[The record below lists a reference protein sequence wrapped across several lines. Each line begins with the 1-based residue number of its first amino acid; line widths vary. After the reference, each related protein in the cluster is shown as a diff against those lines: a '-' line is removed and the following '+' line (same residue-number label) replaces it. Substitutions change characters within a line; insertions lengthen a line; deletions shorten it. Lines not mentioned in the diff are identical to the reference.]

1 MKHPLLVV
9 ALLLSCA
16 IGCDRDGE
24 STAGASAQNHTKV
37 TLQLNW
43 KPEPQF
49 GGFYAAKVNG
59 TFAEHGLDVDI
70 REGGASAPTVDML
83 AAGTV
88 PFALVS
94 GDEIL
99 IARDKGKKIVALFAV
114 YQTHPQ
120 GIMCRASRGFQGI
133 ADLFNNEGTLAI
145 EQGLGYA
152 QFLKRKYGFDKLKV
166 VPVPYGD
173 LSFIRNDEK
182 YAMQCFVTSE
192 PIAARKLGLDV
203 TTFLIADSGYN
214 PYATVLATR
223 EDYLSENRAT
233 VEKMVAAVRD
243 GWRAYLDD
251 ASRANEAMHRLNPTM
266 DEDTF
271 IAAADA
277 QRPLI
282 ETPETESSAL
292 GTMSAQRWNE
302 LGGQLASLGLIK
314 QAPVAQACFIE
325 FSTAPSTKAATPDFT
340 HALTRDEAYY
350 LTGPQQGRPPEGTLK
365 AGSKVKLLE
374 SAGSYARVTTE
385 DGTTAWVAA
394 DALKPQP

>member
-1 MKHPLLVV
+1 
-9 ALLLSCA
+9 LLLSCA
-16 IGCDRDGE
+16 IGCDRDGK
-24 STAGASAQNHTKV
+24 SNSGASAQSLTKV

-120 GIMCRASRGFQGI
+120 GIMCRASRGLKGI
-133 ADLFNNEGTLAI
+133 ADIFDNEGTLAI

-152 QFLKRKYGFDKLKV
+152 QFLKQKHGFDKLKV

-203 TTFLIADSGYN
+203 MTFLVADSGYN
-214 PYATVLATR
+214 PYATVLATS
-223 EDYLSENRAT
+223 EDYLSKNRAT

-277 QRPLI
+277 QKPLI
-282 ETPETESSAL
+282 DTPETKARGL
-292 GTMSAQRWNE
+292 GAMSAQRWNE

-314 QAPVAQACFIE
+314 QAPAAPECFIE
-325 FSTAPSTKAATPDFT
+325 FSTTPSTAPSRDFT
-340 HALTRDEAYY
+340 HTLTRDEPYY

-374 SAGSYARVTTE
+374 SAGSHARVTTE
-385 DGTTAWVAA
+385 EGTTAWVAA
-394 DALKPQP
+394 DALKRQP